1 MTAASPRCQ
10 RNVSHHC
17 VIAPLAMV
25 HFLHME
31 GRCLSINQSSP
42 WFVVQRPQLM
52 VFKPGVEIHR
62 MSHDNSAA
70 MRVTTGN
77 NLSYWMSA
85 VAINTA
91 VLAKCKK
98 HADK

>member
-1 MTAASPRCQ
+1 
-10 RNVSHHC
+10 
-17 VIAPLAMV
+17 
-25 HFLHME
+25 
-31 GRCLSINQSSP
+31 
-42 WFVVQRPQLM
+42 M
-52 VFKPGVEIHR
+52 VFKSGVEIHR